1 MKTVDDYIIVQM
13 GDFMLNAGILGLIR
27 ALENY
32 HAVEGRDYI
41 IGENELR
48 LSKDYLETTDLA
60 DLYFRAMVDL
70 LGKDSRY
77 QTIIDKK
84 PIVDKLYSE
93 QQRT

>member
-48 LSKDYLETTDLA
+48 LSKDYLETTDL
-60 DLYFRAMVDL
+60 DTENLPEPGMEND
-70 LGKDSRY
+70 
-77 QTIIDKK
+77 I
-84 PIVDKLYSE
+84 E
-93 QQRT
+93 